1 MTMQQQR
8 KLKEN
13 FYDTILVWN
22 ISKTDHSKGNLGQT
36 KLQSLKRIPRF
47 IDNLFVFRY
56 LYEAQYSRDAKKIF
70 EMKAM
75 QDQ

>member
-36 KLQSLKRIPRF
+36 KLQSLKIRRF

-56 LYEAQYSRDAKKIF
+56 LYEAQCTRDAKKFF

>member
-36 KLQSLKRIPRF
+36 KLQSLKIRRF

-56 LYEAQYSRDAKKIF
+56 LYEAQYSRDAKKFF